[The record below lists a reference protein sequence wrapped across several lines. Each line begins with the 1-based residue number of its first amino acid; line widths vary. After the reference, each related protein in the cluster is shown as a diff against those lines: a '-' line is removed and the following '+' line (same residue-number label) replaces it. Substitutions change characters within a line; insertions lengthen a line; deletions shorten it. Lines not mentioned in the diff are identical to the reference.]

1 MSGVFPTRRARH
13 ERLRPGSTPAAIA
26 LLVVALAAGPALA
39 QAAKSGWDGNW
50 PMRDVVRTLIAD
62 TAQKRCLERYDLNEK
77 QCGVVSNTVANQWS
91 EFLDKNRD
99 VVQPVLD
106 EFVEM
111 QFAKEPPS
119 KARVQRWAE
128 HLQPVLDRLQKH
140 LAEKKAEAVADDGT
154 VEGMQ
159 RELDLLNLE
168 SGVRLVRSQMSQW
181 KSGNFDAQDFKRPR
195 PTADAGPP
203 APAPI
208 APPSANAAPA
218 PAIDP
223 VTVELLGWARYVN
236 DFMERY
242 QLDAGQR
249 DAALSCLVE
258 LTSRASAHRER
269 HADEIAD
276 LERRIN
282 TPQQT
287 ADEKTR
293 LAEDVLRLYGPID
306 EMFSELQHRIEEI
319 PTAAQRDRVKTAP
332 DAAKKDQSPSTEHGQ

>member
-1 MSGVFPTRRARH
+1 MSGVFPTRGTRH
-13 ERLRPGSTPAAIA
+13 GRRPGSTPAAIA
-26 LLVVALAAGPALA
+26 LAIVAAGAGPVVA
-39 QAAKSGWDGNW
+39 QTAKSGWDGTW
-50 PMRDVVRTLIAD
+50 PTRDVVRTLIAD
-62 TAQKRCLERYDLNEK
+62 AAQKRCLERYDLNEK
-77 QCGVVSNTVANQWS
+77 QCGVVSHTVANQWS

-128 HLQPVLDRLQKH
+128 HLQPVLDRLEKH
-140 LAEKKAEAVADDGT
+140 LAETKARFVADDGS
-154 VEGMQ
+154 VEGLQ
-159 RELDLLNLE
+159 RELDVLNLE

-181 KSGNFDAQDFKRPR
+181 KSGNFDAHDFKRPR
-195 PTADAGPP
+195 PTVIAPGAPGPAPAPTAPPSGNAPP
-203 APAPI
+203 APAV
-208 APPSANAAPA
+208 
-218 PAIDP
+218 DP

-236 DFMERY
+236 DFIERY

-258 LTSRASAHRER
+258 LTSRAAAHRER

-287 ADEKTR
+287 TEAKTS

-319 PTAAQRDRVKTAP
+319 PTEAQRDRVKATP
-332 DAAKKDQSPSTEHGQ
+332 DAAKKD